1 LIAGV
6 LSFSEVSRID
16 GSRALYSAPE
26 GKPYEYEELVEN
38 VRPEVEA
45 DARVEM
51 VDVEEEVERR
61 GRIAEGGV
69 GSRGEWGSV
78 WSRDRAV
85 RGGEVRSSDFWG
97 RRGASSEEEED
108 EVMLRRE
115 SRLPACGYLSG

>member
-6 LSFSEVSRID
+6 LSLSEVSRIE

-26 GKPYEYEELVEN
+26 GRPYENEELVEN

-51 VDVEEEVERR
+51 VDVEEEVESR

-78 WSRDRAV
+78 WSRDSVA
-85 RGGEVRSSDFWG
+85 RGGEVRSSDFGG
-97 RRGASSEEEED
+97 RKGASSEEDED
-108 EVMLRRE
+108 EVMLSRE
-115 SRLPACGYLSG
+115 SRLPA